1 MSLKLSF
8 LGGAGTVTGSKTL
21 ISSKEGEYLVDCGL
35 FQGAKS
41 LRDRNWQPLPVK
53 ARTISAVILTHA
65 HLDHSGYLPLL
76 AKRGFR
82 GPVYCSSATADLCD
96 ILLRDAAR
104 LQDADASFM
113 NRHGYSKHSP
123 ALPLFTE
130 EDAEQALRLLRPVE
144 FNRFERLAGGPV
156 IRLHRAGH
164 ILGAASLEFTE
175 DGRTFVFSGDL
186 GRYDSATMVEPQPF
200 ERADYVVVESTY
212 GGRRHDERRPD
223 ELLAHIINR
232 TVSRGGTV
240 VVPAFAVG
248 RVQTILFFLE
258 RLRRFGK
265 IPKVP
270 VFLDS
275 PMAVNA
281 SEIFC
286 RHLDDHR
293 LAENECRSM
302 CDVAHY
308 VRTVDDS
315 KKLNVDPMPK
325 VIISASGMASGGRV
339 LHHLKHYAPH
349 ARNTVLFTGFQA
361 TGTRGAAMVSG
372 ARSVRVHGQDVP
384 IRAAVENI
392 EAMSAH
398 ADSDEL
404 MRWLSA
410 LTRAPRH
417 VFVNHGETESSTSLS
432 RRIASELGWPS
443 RVPRLGS
450 EEIIS

>member
-1 MSLKLSF
+1 MSVKLSF

-21 ISSKEGEYLVDCGL
+21 ISSKGREYLVDCGL

-41 LRDRNWQPLPVK
+41 LRDRNWQPLPVE
-53 ARTISAVILTHA
+53 ARAFSAVILTHA
-65 HLDHSGYLPLL
+65 HLDHSGYLPIL

-82 GPVYCSSATADLCD
+82 GPVYCSSATVDLCD

-104 LQDADASFM
+104 LQEADASFM

-186 GRYDSATMVEPQPF
+186 GRYDSATMVKPEPF

-223 ELLAHIINR
+223 ELLADIVNR

-258 RLRRFGK
+258 RLQRLGK

-286 RHLDDHR
+286 RHLHDHR

-302 CDVAHY
+302 CGVAHY

-339 LHHLKHYAPH
+339 LHHLKHYAPN

-361 TGTRGAAMVSG
+361 TGTRGAAMVAG
-372 ARSVRVHGQDVP
+372 VRSVRIHGQDVP

-410 LTRAPRH
+410 LTRAPRQ

-432 RRIASELGWPS
+432 RRIGSELGWPS
-443 RVPRLGS
+443 TVAGLGL